1 MANLPYVLWQVAYNV
16 FLIILFLCLDLIF
29 LAVKS
34 ATKSKVSIS
43 LLSCGAVIEA
53 IGQHQ
58 LVYFLVA
65 NVLTGLVNQILFTP
79 SASSVVALIVL
90 SGYLFLLNTLVLF
103 LNQMGITTKF
113 W

>member
-1 MANLPYVLWQVAYNV
+1 MFV
-16 FLIILFLCLDLIF
+16 IILFLCLDLVF
-29 LAVKS
+29 LAIESGRKN
-34 ATKSKVSIS
+34 KVSSS

-79 SASSVVALIVL
+79 AASSVVALTVL

-103 LNQMGITTKF
+103 LSQMGITTKF